1 MVARVEAGSAKGP
14 EEGSPAPVPP
24 EAMAGAST
32 LTRFRH
38 LAGGYWTHSEE
49 RWKARG
55 LTAALALMVL
65 GQLGTAIWINLWNKD
80 FFNALEQRNAEGLF
94 RQIGIFAMIVVFSMA
109 TTATHLH
116 VKRHLQMGWRA
127 WLSRIT
133 LEKWLQ
139 RGRQYQLQFLPGAHD
154 NPDSRIAEDIRIAT
168 EYAVEFAHS
177 IFYCSLL
184 LVTFLGLLWNLS
196 GAMTFSVGGTD
207 WNIPGYLV
215 WIALLYAG
223 IGSGLTLVMGRPLV
237 QATDARQSNEA
248 AFRFGLVRVRE
259 NAEGIALL
267 RGEADERRRLLAA
280 FTGIQGAWNRQ
291 TSGQRRLIL
300 LTNAYSTLAGV
311 FPLIISLPQYFAGVI
326 TLGGLMQ
333 TAQAFVQ
340 VQSALSWFVDN
351 FPRFAEW
358 QASAE
363 RVLGL
368 HEGLDDLQADAES
381 KDGTSILL
389 VQDDDSEEGPR
400 LVFEQLGIAHPDGTF
415 LVSDADATIELGERV
430 LIMGESGT
438 GKSTLLRAVAGL
450 WPWGRGT
457 IRLPMHGRMVFMP
470 QRPYLPIGPLRVAL
484 LYPSAP
490 DATETREIEEA
501 LRKVNLDHLIER
513 LDQTE
518 QWDRVLSGGE
528 QQRLAFAR
536 LLLHKPDWVFLDEA
550 TAALDEENQVRMME
564 LLASELPHVSVI
576 SIGHR
581 PGLEVFHERQLV
593 LIHGKH
599 GATLETYSG
608 RRRQARSQARESR
621 AESLLRRLAAG
632 LKGKRSTR

>member
-1 MVARVEAGSAKGP
+1 MVGRAETGTGNRSDKRAPAA
-14 EEGSPAPVPP
+14 PAPLAPGDG
-24 EAMAGAST
+24 AGT
-32 LTRFRH
+32 LVRFGR
-38 LAGGYWTHSEE
+38 LAGGYWTHSDE
-49 RWKARG
+49 RWRARS
-55 LTAALALMVL
+55 LTGVLALMVL

-80 FFNALEQRNAEGLF
+80 FFNALEQRDATALI
-94 RQIGIFAMIVVFSMA
+94 RQIGIFALIVVFSML

-116 VKRHLQMGWRA
+116 VKRQLQMGWRA
-127 WLSRIT
+127 WLSRVT

-139 RGRQYQLQFLPGAHD
+139 KGRQYQLQFLPGEHD
-154 NPDSRIAEDIRIAT
+154 NPDSRIAEDIRIAC
-168 EYAVEFAHS
+168 EYAIEFAHS
-177 IFYCSLL
+177 IFYCILL

-196 GAMTFSVGGTD
+196 GAMTFSVGGSD
-207 WNIPGYLV
+207 WNVPGYLV

-223 IGSGLTLVMGRPLV
+223 IGSGLTLLLGRPLV
-237 QATDARQSNEA
+237 KATDARQSNEA

-291 TSGQRRLIL
+291 TDGQRRLIL

-311 FPLIISLPQYFAGVI
+311 FPLIIALPQYFSGAI

-358 QASAE
+358 QASAD

-368 HEGLDDLQADAES
+368 HDGLDDLEADIG
-381 KDGTSILL
+381 DQTTSILL
-389 VQDDDSEEGPR
+389 IQDDDSEEGPR
-400 LVFEQLGIAHPDGTF
+400 LVFEGLGIAHPDGTF
-415 LVSDADATIELGERV
+415 LVSDADAAIELGERV

-457 IRLPMHGRMVFMP
+457 IRLPIGGKLMFMP
-470 QRPYLPIGPLRVAL
+470 QRPYLPIGPLRTAL
-484 LYPSAP
+484 LYPSSP
-490 DATETREIEEA
+490 DSVETREIEYA
-501 LRKVNLDHLIER
+501 LHAVHLDHLIAR
-513 LDQTE
+513 LDDSE
-518 QWDRVLSGGE
+518 QWDRLLSGGE

-550 TAALDEENQVRMME
+550 TAALDEDNQRRMME
-564 LLASELPHVSVI
+564 LLARELPRVSVI

-593 LIHGKH
+593 LVHGKH
-599 GATLETYSG
+599 GAVLETFSG
-608 RRRQARSQARESR
+608 RRRQARNQARESR
-621 AESLLRRLAAG
+621 AEGLLRRLAEG
-632 LKGKRSTR
+632 LLGGRK